1 MDLINATPLLEPTE
15 TAVILAIVDEFN
27 KARMAERRGNSVKVL
42 DPQIESFNNS
52 ARELMSKY
60 RTKIITRQELFTEA
74 AASGRRIFH
83 AALNGETNVTSRS
96 DHPTT

>member
-42 DPQIESFNNS
+42 DPQIESFNNNTPRAVHRS
-52 ARELMSKY
+52 
-60 RTKIITRQELFTEA
+60 
-74 AASGRRIFH
+74 SG
-83 AALNGETNVTSRS
+83 VRS
-96 DHPTT
+96 QNLSCGLKWRDKCHK